1 MSDITDLFSGQDR
14 MAQPRGA
21 AFFVQGTVADNG
33 DKENAGRVKVEFTA
47 WKQGGNICQWM
58 PVLRG
63 YAGGGYGV
71 YCMPEVGD
79 VVLVGF
85 LGTDYSRPFVAG
97 CFYPAGAAMEKEC
110 FTDKNTMRRFKTK
123 GGVSLSVSDE
133 KDKQS
138 IEAVTPKGLA
148 LRAEDATQCVTL
160 TDKDGKNV
168 LKLDCK
174 NGAVELTA
182 DASITLHTG
191 KCELKMDGK
200 SGALTLKCDKLDVKA
215 TQQATVASNQMLTLQ
230 GNMLKVDGKQTTQVS
245 GGTMTQI
252 KGGLVKIN

>member
-63 YAGGGYGV
+63 YAGGDYGV

-123 GGVSLSVSDE
+123 GGV
-133 KDKQS
+133 
-138 IEAVTPKGLA
+138 PPFG
-148 LRAEDATQCVTL
+148 RAHPGGERTLFGRGCVRAHCAGA
-160 TDKDGKNV
+160 KYGGGACRGGAGDGF
-168 LKLDCK
+168 LCGD
-174 NGAVELTA
+174 GA
-182 DASITLHTG
+182 
-191 KCELKMDGK
+191 DG
-200 SGALTLKCDKLDVKA
+200 
-215 TQQATVASNQMLTLQ
+215 
-230 GNMLKVDGKQTTQVS
+230 
-245 GGTMTQI
+245 
-252 KGGLVKIN
+252 